1 VAGSDWQPATSNY
14 QLPTTN
20 YQLMYDT
27 IAHYYDLTHADL
39 QEDVAFALALAA
51 EGGGAVLELGCGSGR
66 LLLPLARAGFAVTGV
81 DNSAGMLARAR
92 ERVAGETTAVRTLIT
107 LVEGD
112 MAELALPEAARFA
125 LAIVPYNTLL
135 HLKPEQVA
143 TMLRGVKRVLGENGR
158 LFIDLIN
165 PVAMANTPDDQTLT
179 LENCF
184 TDPETGHTV
193 LQLAANR
200 LDEAEQTLHVTWI
213 YDATPPGGGPIH
225 RTIAQGVYHYLYPH
239 QLELLLQEA
248 GFRLLTLA
256 GNYDSSPFNEE
267 SPRLLL
273 VAGSW

>member
-1 VAGSDWQPATSNY
+1 
-14 QLPTTN
+14 
-20 YQLMYDT
+20 MYDT
-27 IAHYYDLTHADL
+27 IAHYYDVTHADL
-39 QEDVAFALALAA
+39 REDIPFVLALAA
-51 EGGGAVLELGCGSGR
+51 EAGGAVLELGCGSGR

-92 ERVAGETTAVRTLIT
+92 QRVAGETTAVRTLIT

-112 MAELALPEAARFA
+112 MTALSLPKSDRFA
-125 LAIVPYNTLL
+125 LAIAPYNTLL
-135 HLKPEQVA
+135 HLTPEQTGA
-143 TMLRGVKRVLGENGR
+143 MLRGVKRVLGENGR

-165 PVAMANTPDDQTLT
+165 PAAIANTPDDATLT

-200 LDEAEQTLHVTWI
+200 LDEAEQTLRVTWI

-225 RTIAQGVYHYLYPH
+225 RTIAQGAYHYLYPH

-248 GFRLLTLA
+248 GFRLLSLS
-256 GNYDSSPFNEE
+256 GDYDGAAYDEE

-273 VAGSW
+273 LAEKSGR

>member
-1 VAGSDWQPATSNY
+1 
-14 QLPTTN
+14 
-20 YQLMYDT
+20 MYDT
-27 IAHYYDLTHADL
+27 IAHYYDVTHADL
-39 QEDVAFALALAA
+39 REDIPFVLGLAA
-51 EGGGAVLELGCGSGR
+51 EAGGAVLELGCGSGR
-66 LLLPLARAGFAVTGV
+66 LLLPLARAGVAVTGV
-81 DNSAGMLARAR
+81 DNSARMVARAR
-92 ERVAGETTAVRTLIT
+92 ARVAGEATAVQSLIT

-112 MAELALPEAARFA
+112 MAALTLPETARFA

-135 HLKPEQVA
+135 HLTPERTA
-143 TMLRGVKRVLGENGR
+143 ALLRGVKGVLGENGR

-165 PVAMANTPDDQTLT
+165 PAAIANTPDDATLT

-184 TDPETGHTV
+184 TDPESGHTV

-225 RTIAQGVYHYLYPH
+225 RTITQGEYHYLYPH

-256 GNYDSSPFNEE
+256 GDYDRSPYAED

-273 VAGSW
+273 LAGKSGQRQ